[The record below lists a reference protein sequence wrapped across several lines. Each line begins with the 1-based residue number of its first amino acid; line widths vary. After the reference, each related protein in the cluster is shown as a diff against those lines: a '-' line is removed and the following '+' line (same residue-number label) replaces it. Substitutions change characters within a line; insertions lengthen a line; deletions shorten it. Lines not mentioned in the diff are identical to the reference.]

1 MRINQFKTYFL
12 RLCLILVNNLFAI
25 LLFYFGTKSKIHIVH
40 VQQEIQN
47 QHSQDPYTTHI
58 VHLYI
63 HFQSFINDSLHNS
76 SKSSDFHVFFWL
88 VNVPGHV
95 THWEP
100 IAVPVPLLSWRQGM
114 ELFWKPSPFLLVEK
128 AKRLFCKDVNVSFNH
143 SLIIYDP

>member
-63 HFQSFINDSLHNS
+63 HFQSFINDSLYNS
-76 SKSSDFHVFFWL
+76 SKSSDLHVFIDWL
-88 VNVPGHV
+88 TYLDTWLIESQSPCQFLSCHDVRV
-95 THWEP
+95 WSFSES
-100 IAVPVPLLSWRQGM
+100 LLH
-114 ELFWKPSPFLLVEK
+114 LFKL
-128 AKRLFCKDVNVSFNH
+128 KRRKGCSVKM
-143 SLIIYDP
+143 